1 MRQAVTAQDPP
12 VNSDVFRSRLMPTT
26 DRHLYA
32 DPAYV
37 AALGEDEAARDLA
50 PWGTALR
57 VRAIPGSGGQD
68 AAGPYPLTVL
78 KESADLEAGL
88 SELRADGLVS
98 VVVAPDPLTAPPRA
112 RLEAAFHH
120 VRDFK
125 AHYLVDPAA
134 GAFAP
139 SKHHRDRIRRAS
151 RRCVVG
157 IEPLAERL
165 DDWRRLYAGLVE
177 RRSVTG
183 PADFG
188 EAYFALLAE
197 RPEITAFVAR
207 TEAGVVGMTLWFAH
221 AGVAYNHLLAADA
234 DGYAAGASYALY
246 EAAITHHADCVINLG
261 GGAGTGDGA
270 GGLADFKRGFANSEV
285 TALICGT
292 VLDEARYGALS
303 DAETTDFFPAY
314 RAPRT

>member
-1 MRQAVTAQDPP
+1 MPP
-12 VNSDVFRSRLMPTT
+12 A

-37 AALGEDEAARDLA
+37 AALAEGEDVIDLA
-50 PWGTALR
+50 TWETALR
-57 VRAIPGSGGQD
+57 VRPIPGSGERD

-78 KESADLEAGL
+78 TESADLEGGL
-88 SELRADGLVS
+88 SVLREDGLVS
-98 VVVAPDPLTAPPRA
+98 VVVTPDPLTAPPRA
-112 RLEAAFHH
+112 GLEAAFPH

-125 AHYLVDPAA
+125 PHYLVDPAA
-134 GAFAP
+134 GPFAP
-139 SKHHRDRIRRAS
+139 IKHHRDRIRRAS
-151 RRCVVG
+151 RRCSVG
-157 IEPLAERL
+157 IEPLADRL

-183 PADFG
+183 AADFG
-188 EAYFALLAE
+188 EAYFAFLAE

-221 AGVAYNHLLAADA
+221 AGVAYNHLLAANA

-246 EAAITHHADCVINLG
+246 DAAINHHADCVINLG
-261 GGAGTGDGA
+261 GGAGFGDGA
-270 GGLADFKRGFANSEV
+270 GGLADFKRGFANREV
-285 TALICGT
+285 TALICGA
-292 VLDEARYGALS
+292 VLNEARYAALS
-303 DAETTDFFPAY
+303 AAATTDFFPAY